1 MNSPHL
7 DPAPPSFAP
16 EAPLVAAFHLLDV
29 PVAWADI
36 SGQLLG
42 ANAAFAAALG
52 LQAPALKGQ
61 SITALLGLQT
71 AAATANP
78 TATPTTGP
86 VDGPTAVA
94 LAARLAH
101 DEPFAPMPLTGRR
114 ADGQPLLGW
123 LGQRR
128 AGAGTGALR
137 ILSLQLAL
145 PADGLAL
152 APVDVL
158 TPASTATS
166 AATSAAPAATA
177 TAAAPTVPPPPAAH
191 SDAPTLPPADA
202 LLAMAQALGR
212 FGVWRR
218 NLRTGVGHWDAQ
230 VWQFFGLAPQA
241 QPPGLD
247 RLVRLM
253 HADDRQSAIQGY
265 KASLQQLGR
274 HSHRYRL
281 KGDDGQYRPVRSIWE
296 VRAGDDG
303 LPATAWGILL
313 DDTEAVQLAQTF
325 DATTAQL
332 DLAITLAGVAI
343 WQHDRATGQV
353 YSNDLGWSLLG
364 LPPQPQGRPAAE
376 LAALLHPDDLATLCE
391 QLQQETQPRPPSAR
405 RAPEGPIDLGVRW
418 RQADGPWRCLLT
430 RRVPRRD
437 AQGELIGHV
446 GVALDLSER
455 FDQQQHA
462 LALAQRLEMAT
473 AAAGVGVWNVQ
484 LSNPPVAHWDDQMR
498 SLHGLAPEHPAPS
511 MADYIQ
517 CHVHPDDRDSVNN
530 SLALLL
536 RRREGLL
543 EMDLRVVCPDGR
555 VRRLATRS
563 SISGDAGQRN
573 LHGVMLDVTERYATE
588 ERLRQAHERAALA
601 ARGAG
606 IGTWESD
613 VDAQQGWWD
622 EQMFRLRGR
631 EPRSTA
637 VAATEMQ
644 DWLHPAD
651 RDGHIRH
658 LKAALDGDSA
668 TNQEFRVVWPDGS
681 VRWLA
686 SRSTPVRDE
695 SGRTVRRIG
704 INWDVTDAREAAAS
718 RQERLLAQRESQAKS
733 RFLAR
738 ISHELR
744 TPLNAV
750 LGFSQLLLAETA
762 PGQSPDPTTWRRRVE
777 HVQASGEHLLALIDD
792 VLELS
797 SLESGELPL
806 SLQPVALAP
815 LVETTL
821 PLVELLAQAH
831 GVTLQ
836 LGALDGWALADP
848 VRLRQVLLNL
858 LSNAIKYNHRG
869 GRVTVDTEIQDGW
882 LLLRVQDSGRGLS
895 EDQLHHLFEPFNRL
909 GADHEGIA
917 GTGIGLAI
925 VQASVQHMGGS
936 VAVTSRLGAGSCFEL
951 SLQRAQPPLPLPP
964 VLPGF
969 VVGHSLPPA
978 RLPPGNRLLYI
989 EDNEVNLLIVSEL
1002 MRQRGDLQFLS
1013 AVDGASGVA
1022 MARAEQPV
1030 LILLDMQLPDMDGHE
1045 VLRRLRADPATAAI
1059 RCIALSANAMP
1070 EDIRH
1075 ALANGFA
1082 DYWTKPLDLQAFL
1095 RSIDGLFGRQAS
1107 L

>member
-1 MNSPHL
+1 MTSLRFDSASPAL
-7 DPAPPSFAP
+7 AP
-16 EAPLVAAFHLLDV
+16 EAPSVAAYHLLDV
-29 PVAWADI
+29 PVAWAD
-36 SGQLLG
+36 SHGQLLG
-42 ANAAFAAALG
+42 ANASFAAALG
-52 LQAPALKGQ
+52 LPVLAMTGR
-61 SITALLGLQT
+61 SITDLLGLPSNADT
-71 AAATANP
+71 PGRNTSTDSGADTNADIGTGTEAAAAQ
-78 TATPTTGP
+78 
-86 VDGPTAVA
+86 A
-94 LAARLAH
+94 LADRLAS
-101 DEPFAPMPLTGRR
+101 DEPFAPMPLASQRSG
-114 ADGQPLLGW
+114 GQALRGW

-128 AGAGTGALR
+128 AGALR
-137 ILSLQLAL
+137 ILCLQMAQPTEHATPPGTEAPAL
-145 PADGLAL
+145 PGAH
-152 APVDVL
+152 
-158 TPASTATS
+158 
-166 AATSAAPAATA
+166 
-177 TAAAPTVPPPPAAH
+177 AAA
-191 SDAPTLPPADA
+191 LPPADQ
-202 LLAMAQALGR
+202 LLAMAQSLGR

-218 NLRTGVGHWDAQ
+218 DLRTGHSHWDAQ
-230 VWQFFGLAPQA
+230 LWRLFGLAPQDTT
-241 QPPGLD
+241 PGLGQ
-247 RLVRLM
+247 LILSV
-253 HADDRQSAIQGY
+253 HADDRDRVVQDY
-265 KASLQQLGR
+265 RTSLRQLGR
-274 HSHRYRL
+274 HSQRYRL
-281 KGDDGQYRPVRSIWE
+281 AQADGQYCPVRSIWE
-296 VRAGDDG
+296 VRGGDDG

-313 DDTEAVQLAQTF
+313 DDSEAVQLAQRF
-325 DATTAQL
+325 DATTAQF

-343 WQHDRATGQV
+343 WQHDSATGQV
-353 YSNDLGWSLLG
+353 HSSELGWSLLG
-364 LPPQPQGRPAAE
+364 LAAQPQGRPAHT
-376 LAALLHPDDLATLCE
+376 LASLLHPDDLATLRQ
-391 QLQQETQPRPPSAR
+391 QLQQETQARP
-405 RAPEGPIDLGVRW
+405 APTPDVAEGPIDLGARW
-418 RQADGPWRCLLT
+418 RQADGQWRYLLT

-437 AQGELIGHV
+437 AQGRLVGHV

-455 FDQQQHA
+455 FDQQQSA

-484 LSNPPVAHWDDQMR
+484 LSNPPATHWDDQMR
-498 SLHGLAPEHPAPS
+498 TLHGLARDHPAPS
-511 MADYIQ
+511 LADYIQ
-517 CHVHPDDRDSVNN
+517 HHVHPDDRETVSS
-530 SLALLL
+530 SLTLLQ

-543 EMDLRVVCPDGR
+543 DMDLRVVCPDGQ

-563 SISGDAGQRN
+563 SISGDEGQRS
-573 LHGVMLDVTERYATE
+573 LQGVMLDVTERHTTE

-606 IGTWESD
+606 IGTWETEA
-613 VDAQQGWWD
+613 DAQQGWWD

-637 VAATEMQ
+637 VTVAEMAE
-644 DWLHPAD
+644 WLHPAD
-651 RDGHIRH
+651 RDRQMRYQQ
-658 LKAALDGDSA
+658 AAVAADRA
-668 TNQEFRVVWPDGS
+668 TNQEFRVVWPDGT

-686 SRSTPVRDE
+686 TRSTPVRDE
-695 SGRTVRRIG
+695 NGRTVRRIG

-718 RQERLLAQRESQAKS
+718 REERLLAQRESQAKS

-762 PGQSPDPTTWRRRVE
+762 PGQRPDPDSWRRRVE

-806 SLQPVALAP
+806 SLQAVALAP
-815 LVETTL
+815 LVHTTL

-831 GVTLQ
+831 DVTLQ
-836 LGALDGWALADP
+836 LGALDGWVLADP

-858 LSNAIKYNHRG
+858 LSNAIKYNRRG
-869 GRVTVDTEIQDGW
+869 GRVTVDTETQGGW

-895 EDQLHHLFEPFNRL
+895 EDQLRHLFEPFNRL

-951 SLQRAQPPLPLPP
+951 SLQRADAPLPP
-964 VLPGF
+964 QPVFAEGDL
-969 VVGHSLPPA
+969 LPPA
-978 RLPPGNRLLYI
+978 RLQPGSQLLYI
-989 EDNEVNLLIVSEL
+989 EDNEVNLLLVSEL
-1002 MRQRGDLQFLS
+1002 MRQRPALQFLS
-1013 AVDGASGVA
+1013 ATDGASGVA
-1022 MARAEQPV
+1022 VARARQPV

-1075 ALANGFA
+1075 ALATGFD

-1095 RSIDGLFGRQAS
+1095 RSIDALFGRPAVP
-1107 L
+1107 